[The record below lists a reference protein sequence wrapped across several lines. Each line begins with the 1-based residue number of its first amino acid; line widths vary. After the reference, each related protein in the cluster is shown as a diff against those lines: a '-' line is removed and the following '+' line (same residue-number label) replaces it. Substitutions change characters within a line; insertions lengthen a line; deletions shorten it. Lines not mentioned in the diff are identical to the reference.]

1 MLIHHLVPGQEEGN
15 LRLLELIGGGHLAE
29 TPAALTRSIQSLLAN
44 QATHWRAMKNALI
57 RHDRNSGAI
66 QAAAFILEQSADR

>member
-1 MLIHHLVPGQEEGN
+1 
-15 LRLLELIGGGHLAE
+15 
-29 TPAALTRSIQSLLAN
+29 
-44 QATHWRAMKNALI
+44 MKNALI